1 MLQDNYTQ
9 SIPFFK
15 GVITKYFEEDEST
28 GSYKAF
34 IEMPVNEHRCPHCG
48 NSTTYIKDYR
58 LQTVRDLVVLGK
70 PLIVTIRKRR
80 YVCQHCNATFTE
92 ENPYIKRYCH
102 FPNRLYIESL
112 TESFRLQSF
121 TSVAKRLGVSVTSII
136 RWFDKLNC
144 PHPKLPEC
152 IAIDEF
158 RGNAGGEKFQ
168 CNVADPVKHQV
179 IDILPSRN
187 TEDLCKHFLKYPYK
201 ERAEV
206 KKIVMDLSTLFR
218 SVAKTMFPEA
228 KIVADKFHVI
238 RVVINSL
245 ENVRKR
251 IQKEFHETKRK
262 WFKRSRYLLLKP
274 EYKLTDEDKTEL
286 ARMLNSS
293 YDLEKAYVLKERFY
307 EVFRKQTRTEAKK
320 ELGNWLLLAADLS
333 LPEFRHCITTFSN
346 WKTEIANIIGER
358 VSNGFIEGS
367 NNKIK
372 VLKRISYGVR
382 NFDRFRNRIL
392 YLE

>member
-1 MLQDNYTQ
+1 MLHDNYTQ

-15 GVITKYFEEDEST
+15 GVNTKYFEEDEST

-34 IEMPVNEHRCPHCG
+34 IEMPVKEHRCPHCG

-80 YVCQHCNATFTE
+80 YNATFTE

-102 FPNRLYIESL
+102 FPDRLYLESIKE
-112 TESFRLQSF
+112 TFCLQSF
-121 TSVAKRLGVSVTSII
+121 SSIAKRFGVSVTSII
-136 RWFDKLNC
+136 RWFDKLNF

-168 CNVADPVKHQV
+168 CNIADPVKHQV

-187 TEDLCKHFLKYPYK
+187 TENLCKHFLEYPYK
-201 ERAEV
+201 ERAAV

-251 IQKEFHETKRK
+251 IQKEFHATKRK

-274 EYKLTDEDKTEL
+274 GYKLTDEDKIEL

-320 ELGNWLLLAADLS
+320 ELGKWLLLAADLS

-372 VLKRISYGVR
+372 VLKRISYGVQ

-392 YLE
+392 YLQ

>member
-1 MLQDNYTQ
+1 MLHDNYTQ

-15 GVITKYFEEDEST
+15 GVNTKYFEEDEST

-34 IEMPVNEHRCPHCG
+34 IEMPVKEHRCPHCG

-58 LQTVRDLVVLGK
+58 LQTVRDLVVVGK

-80 YVCQHCNATFTE
+80 YICKNCNTTFTE

-102 FPNRLYIESL
+102 FPDRLYLESIKE
-112 TESFRLQSF
+112 TFYSQSF
-121 TSVAKRLGVSVTSII
+121 SSIAKRFGVSVPSII
-136 RWFDKLNC
+136 RWFDKLNY

-168 CNVADPVKHQV
+168 CNIADPVKHKV

-187 TEDLCKHFLKYPYK
+187 TENLCKHFWEYPYK

-206 KKIVMDLSTLFR
+206 KKIIMDLSTLFR

-251 IQKEFHETKRK
+251 IQKEFHATKRK

-274 EYKLTDEDKTEL
+274 EYKLTYEDKIEL

-320 ELGNWLLLAADLS
+320 ELGN
-333 LPEFRHCITTFSN
+333 
-346 WKTEIANIIGER
+346 
-358 VSNGFIEGS
+358 
-367 NNKIK
+367 
-372 VLKRISYGVR
+372 
-382 NFDRFRNRIL
+382 
-392 YLE
+392 

>member
-1 MLQDNYTQ
+1 MLHDNYTQ

-201 ERAEV
+201 ERAVV

-251 IQKEFHETKRK
+251 IQKEFHATKRK

-392 YLE
+392 YLK

>member
-1 MLQDNYTQ
+1 
-9 SIPFFK
+9 
-15 GVITKYFEEDEST
+15 
-28 GSYKAF
+28 
-34 IEMPVNEHRCPHCG
+34 MPVKEHRCPHCG

-80 YVCQHCNATFTE
+80 YICKNCNTTFTE

-102 FPNRLYIESL
+102 FPDRLYLESIKE
-112 TESFRLQSF
+112 TFCLQSF
-121 TSVAKRLGVSVTSII
+121 SSIAKRFGVSVTSII
-136 RWFDKLNC
+136 RWFDNLNY

-152 IAIDEF
+152 IAIDEL

-168 CNVADPVKHQV
+168 CNIADPVKHQV

-187 TEDLCKHFLKYPYK
+187 TENLCKHFLEYPYK
-201 ERAEV
+201 ERAAV
-206 KKIVMDLSTLFR
+206 KKIIMDLSTLFR
-218 SVAKTMFPEA
+218 SVAKSMFPEA

-251 IQKEFHETKRK
+251 IQKEFHATKRK

-274 EYKLTDEDKTEL
+274 EYKLTSEDKTEL

>member
-1 MLQDNYTQ
+1 MLHDNYTQ

-34 IEMPVNEHRCPHCG
+34 IEMPVKEHRCPHCG

-80 YVCQHCNATFTE
+80 YICKNCNTTFTE

-102 FPNRLYIESL
+102 FPDRLYLESIKE
-112 TESFRLQSF
+112 TFYSQSF
-121 TSVAKRLGVSVTSII
+121 SSIAKRFGVSVTSII
-136 RWFDKLNC
+136 RWFDKLNY

-158 RGNAGGEKFQ
+158 RGNSGGEKFQ
-168 CNVADPVKHQV
+168 CNIADPVKHKV

-187 TEDLCKHFLKYPYK
+187 TENLCKHFLEYPYK

-206 KKIVMDLSTLFR
+206 KKIIMDLSTLFR

-251 IQKEFHETKRK
+251 IQKEFHATKRK

-274 EYKLTDEDKTEL
+274 EYKLTSEDKIEL

>member
-1 MLQDNYTQ
+1 MLHDNYTQ

-48 NSTTYIKDYR
+48 NSTTFIKDYR

-80 YVCQHCNATFTE
+80 YVCKHCNATFTE

-136 RWFDKLNC
+136 RWFDKLIC

-158 RGNAGGEKFQ
+158 RGNAGREKFQ

-187 TEDLCKHFLKYPYK
+187 TEDLCKHFLEYPYK
-201 ERAEV
+201 ERAVV

-251 IQKEFHETKRK
+251 IQKEFHATKRK

-333 LPEFRHCITTFSN
+333 LPEFMHCITTFSN

>member
-1 MLQDNYTQ
+1 MLHDNYTQ

-34 IEMPVNEHRCPHCG
+34 IEMPVKEHRCPHCG

-80 YVCQHCNATFTE
+80 YICKNCNTTFTE

-102 FPNRLYIESL
+102 FPDRLYLESIKE
-112 TESFRLQSF
+112 TFYSQSF
-121 TSVAKRLGVSVTSII
+121 SSIAKRFGVSVTSII
-136 RWFDKLNC
+136 RWFDKLNY

-168 CNVADPVKHQV
+168 CNIADPVKHKV

-187 TEDLCKHFLKYPYK
+187 TENLCKHFLEYPYK

-206 KKIVMDLSTLFR
+206 KKIIMDLSTLFR

-251 IQKEFHETKRK
+251 IQKECHATKRK

-274 EYKLTDEDKTEL
+274 EYKLTSEDKIEL

-358 VSNGFIEGS
+358 VSNGFI
-367 NNKIK
+367 K
-372 VLKRISYGVR
+372 
-382 NFDRFRNRIL
+382 D
-392 YLE
+392 

>member
-1 MLQDNYTQ
+1 MLHDNYTQ

-238 RVVINSL
+238 RLVINSL

>member
-1 MLQDNYTQ
+1 MLHDNYTQ

-187 TEDLCKHFLKYPYK
+187 TEDLCKHFLEYPYK

-238 RVVINSL
+238 RIVINSL

>member
-1 MLQDNYTQ
+1 MLHDNYTQ

-187 TEDLCKHFLKYPYK
+187 TEDLCKHFLEYPYK

-274 EYKLTDEDKTEL
+274 EYKPTDEDKTEL

>member
-1 MLQDNYTQ
+1 MLHNNYTQ
-9 SIPFFK
+9 NIPFFK
-15 GVITKYFEEDEST
+15 GLNTKYFEEDEST
-28 GSYKAF
+28 GGYKAF
-34 IEMPVNEHRCPHCG
+34 IEMPVKEHHCPNCG
-48 NSTTYIKDYR
+48 HVTTFIKDYR
-58 LQTVRDLVVLGK
+58 LQTVKDLSVLGK
-70 PLIVTIRKRR
+70 PLTVTIRKRR
-80 YVCQHCNATFTE
+80 YVCKDCNATFTE

-112 TESFRLQSF
+112 AESFRLQSF

-187 TEDLCKHFLKYPYK
+187 TEDLCKHFLEYPYK

-218 SVAKTMFPEA
+218 SVAKTIFPGA

-238 RVVINSL
+238 RVVTNSM

-251 IQKEFHETKRK
+251 IQKEFHATKRK

-286 ARMLNSS
+286 SRMLNSS
-293 YDLEKAYVLKERFY
+293 MELEKAYVLKERFY
-307 EVFRKQTRTEAKK
+307 EIFRQKTRNEAKK
-320 ELGNWLLLAADLS
+320 ELRDWLLLAAQLAI
-333 LPEFRHCITTFSN
+333 PEFKHCITTFTN
-346 WKTEIANIIGER
+346 WRTEIANIIDES

-382 NFDRFRNRIL
+382 NFERFRNRIL
-392 YLE
+392 YLQ

>member
-1 MLQDNYTQ
+1 MLHDNYTQ

-34 IEMPVNEHRCPHCG
+34 IEMPVKEHRCPHCG
-48 NSTTYIKDYR
+48 NGTTYIKDYR

-80 YVCQHCNATFTE
+80 YICKNCNTTFTE

-187 TEDLCKHFLKYPYK
+187 TEDLCKHFLEYPYK

-251 IQKEFHETKRK
+251 IQKEFHATKRK

-274 EYKLTDEDKTEL
+274 EYKLTDEDKIEL

>member
-1 MLQDNYTQ
+1 MLHDNYTQ

-80 YVCQHCNATFTE
+80 YVCKHCNATFTE
-92 ENPYIKRYCH
+92 ENPDIKRYCH

-187 TEDLCKHFLKYPYK
+187 TEDLCKHFLEYPYK

-218 SVAKTMFPEA
+218 SIAKTMFPEA

-238 RVVINSL
+238 KVVINSL

-251 IQKEFHETKRK
+251 IQKEFHATKRK

-274 EYKLTDEDKTEL
+274 EYKLTSEDKIEL
-286 ARMLNSS
+286 ARMLDSS

-333 LPEFRHCITTFSN
+333 LPEFRHCIMTFSN

>member
-1 MLQDNYTQ
+1 MLHDNYTQ

-187 TEDLCKHFLKYPYK
+187 TEDLCKHFLEYPYK
-201 ERAEV
+201 ERAVV

-251 IQKEFHETKRK
+251 IQKEFHATKRK
-262 WFKRSRYLLLKP
+262 WFKRSRYLLLKQ

>member
-1 MLQDNYTQ
+1 MLHDNYTQ

-15 GVITKYFEEDEST
+15 GVNTKYFEEDEST

-34 IEMPVNEHRCPHCG
+34 IEMPVKEHRCPHCG

-80 YVCQHCNATFTE
+80 YICKNCNTTFTE

-168 CNVADPVKHQV
+168 CNIADPVKHKV

-187 TEDLCKHFLKYPYK
+187 TENLCKHFLEYPYK

-206 KKIVMDLSTLFR
+206 KKIIMDLSTLFR

-251 IQKEFHETKRK
+251 IQKEFHATKRK

-274 EYKLTDEDKTEL
+274 EYKLTDEDKAEL

-307 EVFRKQTRTEAKK
+307 EVFRKQTRTETKK

-346 WKTEIANIIGER
+346 WKTEIANIIDER

-372 VLKRISYGVR
+372 VLKRISFGVR

>member
-1 MLQDNYTQ
+1 MLHDNYTQ

-102 FPNRLYIESL
+102 FPKRLYIESL

-144 PHPKLPEC
+144 PHPKLPEY

-187 TEDLCKHFLKYPYK
+187 TEDLCKHFLEYPYK
-201 ERAEV
+201 ERAVV

-218 SVAKTMFPEA
+218 SVTKTMFPEA

-333 LPEFRHCITTFSN
+333 LSEFRHCITTFSN

>member
-1 MLQDNYTQ
+1 MLHNNYTQ
-9 SIPFFK
+9 NIPFFK
-15 GVITKYFEEDEST
+15 GLNTKYFEEDEST
-28 GSYKAF
+28 GGYKAF
-34 IEMPVNEHRCPHCG
+34 IEMPVKEHHCPNCG
-48 NSTTYIKDYR
+48 HVTTFIKDYR
-58 LQTVRDLVVLGK
+58 LQTVKDLSVLGK
-70 PLIVTIRKRR
+70 PLTVTIRKRR
-80 YVCQHCNATFTE
+80 YVCKHCNATFTE

-136 RWFDKLNC
+136 RWFYKLNF

-168 CNVADPVKHQV
+168 CNVAEPVKHQV

-187 TEDLCKHFLKYPYK
+187 TEDLCKHFLEYPYK
-201 ERAEV
+201 ERAGV

-218 SVAKTMFPEA
+218 SVAKTIFPEA

-238 RVVINSL
+238 RVVTNSL

-251 IQKEFHETKRK
+251 IQKEFHATKRK

-274 EYKLTDEDKTEL
+274 EYKLTDEDKIEL
-286 ARMLNSS
+286 SRMLNSS
-293 YDLEKAYVLKERFY
+293 MELEKAYALKERFY
-307 EVFRKQTRTEAKK
+307 EIFRQKTRNEAKK
-320 ELGNWLLLAADLS
+320 ELRDWLLLAAQLAI
-333 LPEFRHCITTFSN
+333 PEFKHCIATFTN
-346 WKTEIANIIGER
+346 WRTEIANIIDES

-382 NFDRFRNRIL
+382 NFERFRNRIL
-392 YLE
+392 YLQ

>member
-1 MLQDNYTQ
+1 MLHNNYTQ
-9 SIPFFK
+9 NIPFFK
-15 GVITKYFEEDEST
+15 GLNTKYFEEDEST
-28 GSYKAF
+28 GGYKAF
-34 IEMPVNEHRCPHCG
+34 IEMPVKEHHCPNCG
-48 NSTTYIKDYR
+48 HVTTFIKDYR
-58 LQTVRDLVVLGK
+58 LQTVKDLSVLGK
-70 PLIVTIRKRR
+70 PLTVTIRKRR
-80 YVCQHCNATFTE
+80 YVCKHCNATFTE

-168 CNVADPVKHQV
+168 CNVAEPVKHQV

-187 TEDLCKHFLKYPYK
+187 TEDLCKHFLEYPYK

-218 SVAKTMFPEA
+218 SVAKTIFPEA

-238 RVVINSL
+238 RVVTNSL

-251 IQKEFHETKRK
+251 IQKEFHATKRK

-274 EYKLTDEDKTEL
+274 EYKLTDKDKIEL
-286 ARMLNSS
+286 SRMLNSS
-293 YDLEKAYVLKERFY
+293 MELEKAYALKERFY
-307 EVFRKQTRTEAKK
+307 EIFRQKTRNEAKK
-320 ELGNWLLLAADLS
+320 ELRDWLLLAAQLAI
-333 LPEFRHCITTFSN
+333 PEFKHCIATFTN
-346 WKTEIANIIGER
+346 WRTEIANIIDES

-382 NFDRFRNRIL
+382 NFERFRNRIL
-392 YLE
+392 YLQ

>member
-1 MLQDNYTQ
+1 M
-9 SIPFFK
+9 K
-15 GVITKYFEEDEST
+15 
-28 GSYKAF
+28 
-34 IEMPVNEHRCPHCG
+34 EHHCPHCG

-58 LQTVRDLVVLGK
+58 LQTVRDLVVLDK

-80 YVCQHCNATFTE
+80 YICKNCNTTFTE

-102 FPNRLYIESL
+102 FPDRLYLESIKE
-112 TESFRLQSF
+112 TFYSQSF
-121 TSVAKRLGVSVTSII
+121 SSIAKRFGVSVTSII
-136 RWFDKLNC
+136 RWFDKLNY

-168 CNVADPVKHQV
+168 CNIADPVKHKV

-187 TEDLCKHFLKYPYK
+187 TENLCKYFLEYPYK

-206 KKIVMDLSTLFR
+206 KKIIMDLSTLFR

-251 IQKEFHETKRK
+251 IQKEFHATKRK

-274 EYKLTDEDKTEL
+274 EYKLTSEDKIEL

-346 WKTEIANIIGER
+346 WKTEIANIIDER

-372 VLKRISYGVR
+372 VLKRISFGVR

>member
-1 MLQDNYTQ
+1 MLHDNYTQ

-15 GVITKYFEEDEST
+15 GVNTKYFEEDEST

-34 IEMPVNEHRCPHCG
+34 IEMPVKEHRCPHCG

-80 YVCQHCNATFTE
+80 YICKNCNTTFTE

-136 RWFDKLNC
+136 RWFDKLHC
-144 PHPKLPEC
+144 PHSKLPEC

-187 TEDLCKHFLKYPYK
+187 TEDLCKHFLEYPYK

-251 IQKEFHETKRK
+251 IQKEFHATKRK

-346 WKTEIANIIGER
+346 WKTEIANIIDER